1 MRMVDARWDT
11 KTTVLSRPSS
21 FKERRITA
29 SFKLS
34 RLLSGFI
41 QQHQRCI
48 VEESSCQTQPL
59 PFAAGEGISQ
69 LAHGGIIALGKCL
82 DEVMDRGFL
91 TGCHDFFVGGV
102 QLGNPKI
109 ISDAVVE
116 QMGFWVTKLSKSRR
130 FPVLISFTAR
140 PDKVIFP
147 FWTSQSA

>member
-34 RLLSGFI
+34 RLLVGSSSSISG
-41 QQHQRCI
+41 I

-69 LAHGGIIALGKCL
+69 LAHG
-82 DEVMDRGFL
+82 V
-91 TGCHDFFVGGV
+91 
-102 QLGNPKI
+102 
-109 ISDAVVE
+109 S
-116 QMGFWVTKLSKSRR
+116 
-130 FPVLISFTAR
+130 
-140 PDKVIFP
+140 
-147 FWTSQSA
+147 